1 MIHEL
6 FRRKLFSFQVFG
18 KNFVFLQFF
27 FFFWPQ
33 CAACRILVSQP
44 DIEPGLSVV
53 RAHSFNHWPAREF
66 LKSCFLKIKKNVL
79 FPVLFLVVREYTPYD
94 LDSFF

>member
-1 MIHEL
+1 MSYLDVNCLVSKCLEKIL
-6 FRRKLFSFQVFG
+6 FFY
-18 KNFVFLQFF
+18 NF

-33 CAACRILVSQP
+33 RAACRILVPQP
-44 DIEPGLSVV
+44 GIEPGLSVV
-53 RAHSFNHWPAREF
+53 RAYSFSHWTAREF